1 MAPLMEKY
9 GDEKKPL
16 ELLLV
21 GHNPSNDSWSSG
33 HYYSNPTNLMWKLL
47 PESGLIP
54 LEWGP
59 CCDDRIVSEL
69 LIGFTDLGRTP
80 GNISSNYSRK
90 EMLEWRDDFYKRIKK
105 HAERVNG
112 SPKRIAFT
120 GKRQFSQLFEP
131 PKKTIEYGCQEI
143 SPANF
148 PVDCEIWVLPSSSG
162 RSVIGWDERLKPY
175 TDLCNSMQNAFTAN
189 NIE

>member
-1 MAPLMEKY
+1 MAPLKEKF
-9 GDEKKPL
+9 GDGKTAL

-21 GHNPSNDSWSSG
+21 GHNPSIDSWSTG

-47 PESGLIP
+47 PDSGLIP
-54 LEWGP
+54 SEWDP
-59 CCDDRIVSEL
+59 CCDDQIVSEL

-80 GNISSNYSRK
+80 GNVSSSYSRK

-105 HAERVNG
+105 HAERVKG

-131 PKKTIEYGCQEI
+131 PKKSIGYGRQEI
-143 SPANF
+143 IPTNF
-148 PVDCEIWVLPSSSG
+148 PIDCEIWVLPSSSG
-162 RSVIGWDERLKPY
+162 RSVITWSERLEPY
-175 TDLCNSMQNAFTAN
+175 IELSISMQSAF
-189 NIE
+189 